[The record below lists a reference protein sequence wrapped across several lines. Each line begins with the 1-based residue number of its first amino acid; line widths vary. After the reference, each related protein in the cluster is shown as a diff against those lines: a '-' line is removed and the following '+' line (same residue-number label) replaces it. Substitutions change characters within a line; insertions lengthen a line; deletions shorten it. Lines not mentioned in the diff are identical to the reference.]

1 MRDSC
6 WTSRGFDAA
15 GPIGYCRT
23 PHDGGTAR
31 AILMKSPLHSGRR
44 GTVDAMQPV
53 IYSRAMSAKITFAT
67 ARLDDA
73 AAMAKFLS
81 GIPNG
86 EELGKVLQNR
96 EAVSSR
102 AYDDETWT
110 ARFVDSDGQVVRC
123 FAVADITIDQA
134 EMIAAACIDVPA
146 LDEAGFREIVAQ
158 SLGPTID
165 AIE

>member
-1 MRDSC
+1 MRC
-6 WTSRGFDAA
+6 RPA
-15 GPIGYCRT
+15 G
-23 PHDGGTAR
+23 A
-31 AILMKSPLHSGRR
+31 
-44 GTVDAMQPV
+44 V
-53 IYSRAMSAKITFAT
+53 IYSRTMSAKISFAT

-73 AAMAKFLS
+73 AAIAEFLS

-96 EAVSSR
+96 RAVSSR

-110 ARFVDSDGQVVRC
+110 ARFVDSDGRVVRC

-146 LDEAGFREIVAQ
+146 LDEAGFREVVAQ

>member
-1 MRDSC
+1 MN
-6 WTSRGFDAA
+6 T
-15 GPIGYCRT
+15 
-23 PHDGGTAR
+23 
-31 AILMKSPLHSGRR
+31 
-44 GTVDAMQPV
+44 
-53 IYSRAMSAKITFAT
+53 KISFAT

-81 GIPNG
+81 GIPNS
-86 EELGKVLQNR
+86 EDLGKVLQKN

-110 ARFVDSDGQVVRC
+110 ARYVDSDGRVVKC
-123 FAVADITIDQA
+123 FAVTDITIDQA
-134 EMIAAACIDVPA
+134 EMIAAACLLIPG

-165 AIE
+165 AVE